1 MCNLAAYAGTRP
13 AAPILLEL
21 LERQEGLCSG
31 HFSGISTVCDGKVYT
46 ARICGDSKRLRLET
60 DAENLPG
67 TVGIAHSRT
76 PGTTPTAAWSHP
88 FPVGDKLA
96 YCANGFSGCFAEWD
110 HSIKLRE
117 LTDAGVKFLS
127 EIDTPQTKP
136 KRALPNGHTVHISEM
151 NAQLLARAHFQ
162 GKLPLISALRRM
174 FGEAPSEIVA
184 LAIAA
189 DEDGSVSALRFNQ
202 PLMWCRREDGAFLA
216 TSALAFP
223 DELHSMAVPIPPC
236 TTLTMTRE
244 RLTIEPMTEH
254 AEFLCREMKLL
265 EAAGVM
271 RKTFAER
278 GECTFKELVLEVAKL
293 YPAGRASQR
302 AIASYIALA
311 EMLRKGEVEPVPSW
325 VPASLPGAEAPQ
337 WRFRPAAGAPAR
349 EVRWTAIHRL

>member
-46 ARICGDSKRLRLET
+46 ARVCGDSRRLRLET

-76 PGTTPTAAWSHP
+76 PGTTPTAPWSHP
-88 FPVGDKLA
+88 FPVGDRLA
-96 YCANGFSGCFAEWD
+96 YCANGFSGCFSEWD
-110 HSIKLRE
+110 HSVKLRE

-162 GKLPLISALRRM
+162 GKLPLIAALRRM
-174 FGEAPSEIVA
+174 FDEAPSEIVA
-184 LAIAA
+184 LAVAA
-189 DEDGSVSALRFNQ
+189 DEETGVSALRFNQ

-223 DELHSMAVPIPPC
+223 DELQSVAVPIPPC
-236 TTLTMTRE
+236 TTLTMTRD

-254 AEFLCREMKLL
+254 AEYLCPEMKLL
-265 EAAGVM
+265 EAAGVIRRM
-271 RKTFAER
+271 LAEHN
-278 GECTFKELVLEVAKL
+278 ECTFKELVLEVAKL
-293 YPAGRASQR
+293 YPAGRAGQR
-302 AIASYIALA
+302 AIASYISIA
-311 EMLRKGEVEPVPSW
+311 EMLRTGEIEAVPSW
-325 VPASLPGAEAPQ
+325 VPASLPGAQAPQ
-337 WRFRPAAGAPAR
+337 WRFRSSAGKAGAF
-349 EVRWTAIHRL
+349 RWTGINRLT

>member
-96 YCANGFSGCFAEWD
+96 YCANGFSGCFSEWD
-110 HSIKLRE
+110 HSGNLKE

-127 EIDTPQTKP
+127 EIDTPQSNP
-136 KRALPNGHTVHISEM
+136 KKALPNGHTVHISEM

-162 GKLPLISALRRM
+162 GKLPLIAALRRM
-174 FGEAPSEIVA
+174 FDEAPSEIVA

-189 DEDGSVSALRFNQ
+189 DEGNSVSALRFNQ

-223 DELHSMAVPIPPC
+223 DELQSVAVPIPPC
-236 TTLTMTRE
+236 TTLAMTPE

-254 AEFLCREMKLL
+254 AEFLCRDMKLL
-265 EAAGVM
+265 EAAGVV
-271 RKTFAER
+271 RKMLAER

-302 AIASYIALA
+302 AIASYISLA
-311 EMLRKGEVEPVPSW
+311 EMLRTGEVEPVPSW
-325 VPASLPGAEAPQ
+325 VPASLPDAKAPQ
-337 WRFRPAAGAPAR
+337 WRFRPSATKT
-349 EVRWTAIHRL
+349 EFHWTGINRI